1 MEAYDYH
8 VYVCNQ
14 KKPEGVPSCS
24 AHGSDELINLLRAE
38 IMKQGLGN
46 SVQITTCGSIGLCE
60 RGPNMVVYPDGIW
73 YSGVTAKDIPEI
85 VSQHFGA
92 GRVVERLVNKDVAAL
107 RTEIDGNKT
116 KMIAAMRA
124 NDAAGVLP
132 DDLNQKIRGFQSSR
146 IVLSAIELDVFSA
159 VGQSASSADVAKR
172 IGTDPRATE
181 MLLNALV
188 ALELLEK
195 KNSSFT
201 NSAVSARYLM
211 EGSPDDSRAGL
222 MHTVN
227 LWDRWSTMTEC
238 VREGT
243 SVTRKQHPARD
254 KNRTES
260 FIAAMH
266 KNAVPRAAMVVRTV
280 GADSVQKML
289 DIGGGSGAYSI
300 AFAQA
305 NPELK
310 AEVFDLA
317 DVTSIAQRHVD
328 EAGLSDRVTTRVGDL
343 HTDDFGNGYDL
354 VLISAICHMNSP
366 EENVDLLR
374 KSFDALSS
382 GGRVVIQDFILTP
395 DKTAPVSAALFALNM
410 LVGTRAGSS
419 YSEPEYFDWLKQVG
433 FKDAKMIRLPGTAAL
448 IIASR
453 E

>member
-1 MEAYDYH
+1 
-8 VYVCNQ
+8 
-14 KKPEGVPSCS
+14 
-24 AHGSDELINLLRAE
+24 
-38 IMKQGLGN
+38 
-46 SVQITTCGSIGLCE
+46 
-60 RGPNMVVYPDGIW
+60 MVVYPDGIW
-73 YSGVTAKDIPEI
+73 YSGVTAKDLPEI
-85 VSQHFGA
+85 VSQHFGS
-92 GRVVERLVNKDVAAL
+92 GKVVERLVNKDVAAL
-107 RTEIDGNKT
+107 RTEIDGNKM
-116 KMIAAMRA
+116 KMITAMKA

-132 DDLNQKIRGFQSSR
+132 DDLNQRIRGFRESR
-146 IVLSAIELDVFSA
+146 VILTAIELDVFTA
-159 VGQSASSADVAKR
+159 VGKGASSTDVAKR
-172 IGTDPRATE
+172 LGSDPRATE

-195 KNSSFT
+195 KEGSFT

-222 MHTVN
+222 MHSVH
-227 LWDRWSTMTEC
+227 LWGRWSTLTDC

-243 SVTRKQHPARD
+243 SVTRKQGLVRD

-266 KNAVPRAAMVVRTV
+266 KNATPRAAMVVRTV
-280 GADSVQKML
+280 GTEGIKRML
-289 DIGGGSGAYSI
+289 DVGGGSGAYSI

-305 NPELK
+305 NPDLH

-317 DVTSIAQRHVD
+317 DVTPIAQRHID
-328 EAGLSDRVTTRVGDL
+328 QTGISDRVKTRVGDL
-343 HTDDFGNGYDL
+343 YTDEFGNGYDL

-366 EENVDLLR
+366 EENVDML
-374 KSFDALSS
+374 KKAFGALSS

-395 DKTAPVSAALFALNM
+395 DKTVPVSAALFALNM

-433 FKDAKMIRLPGTAAL
+433 FKDAKLIRMPGPAAL
-448 IIASR
+448 IVAKR

>member
-14 KKPEGVPSCS
+14 KKPEGLPSCS
-24 AHGSDELINLLRAE
+24 AHGSDKLINLLRAE
-38 IMKQGLGN
+38 IMKQGLGDT
-46 SVQITTCGSIGLCE
+46 VQVTTCGSIGLCE

-73 YSGVTAKDIPEI
+73 YSGVTAKDLPEI
-85 VSQHFGA
+85 VSQHFGS
-92 GRVVERLVNKDVAAL
+92 GKVVERLVNKDVAAL
-107 RTEIDGNKT
+107 RTEIDGNKM
-116 KMIAAMRA
+116 KMITAMKA

-132 DDLNQKIRGFQSSR
+132 DDLNQRIRGFRESR
-146 IVLSAIELDVFSA
+146 VILTAIELDVFTA
-159 VGQSASSADVAKR
+159 VGKGASSTDVAKR
-172 IGTDPRATE
+172 LGSDPRATE

-195 KNSSFT
+195 KEGSFT

-222 MHTVN
+222 MHSVH
-227 LWDRWSTMTEC
+227 LWGRWSTLTDC

-243 SVTRKQHPARD
+243 SVTRKQGLVRD

-266 KNAVPRAAMVVRTV
+266 KNATPRAAMVVRTV
-280 GADSVQKML
+280 GTEGIKRML
-289 DIGGGSGAYSI
+289 DVGGGSGAYSI

-305 NPELK
+305 NPDLH

-317 DVTSIAQRHVD
+317 DVTPIAQRHID
-328 EAGLSDRVTTRVGDL
+328 QTGISDRVKTRVGDL
-343 HTDDFGNGYDL
+343 YTDEFGNGYDL

-366 EENVDLLR
+366 EENVDML
-374 KSFDALSS
+374 KKAFGALSS

-395 DKTAPVSAALFALNM
+395 DKTVPVSAALFALNM

-433 FKDAKMIRLPGTAAL
+433 FKDAKLIRMPGPAAL
-448 IIASR
+448 IVAKR